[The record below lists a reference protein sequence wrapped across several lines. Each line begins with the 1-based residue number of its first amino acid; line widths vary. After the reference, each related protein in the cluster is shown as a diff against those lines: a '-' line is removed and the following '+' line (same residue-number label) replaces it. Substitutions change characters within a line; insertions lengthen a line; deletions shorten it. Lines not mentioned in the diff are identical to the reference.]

1 MTEGTGKI
9 LVTGACGQ
17 IGTELVPELR
27 RLYGG
32 GNVIAV
38 DIREPVGPLAGSG
51 PFALADVTDRAGL
64 ERLIERY
71 KIETVYHLAAILS
84 AKGEEDPQRA
94 WEVNIDGLR
103 NILELAREHGLRL
116 FWPSS
121 IAVFGPATPKENVP
135 QETILCPTTIYGIT
149 KVAGELLCDYY
160 FRKFGVDVRGIRY
173 PGIISSE
180 APPGGG
186 TTDYAVEIFHAAIK
200 SGRYTCFVREE
211 TVLPMMFMPDAIRAA
226 LELMEAPLPRL
237 KHHANFN
244 IAGMSFSAGELAEE
258 IKKHIPDFVCEFR
271 PDSRQAIADS
281 WPRTIDD
288 TAAREEWGWRPRYDL
303 PTMVKAMLERLSERY
318 ASSSSSSLAFRA
330 GRSKH

>member
-1 MTEGTGKI
+1 MTEETTKI

-27 RLYGG
+27 RRYGRE
-32 GNVIAV
+32 NVLAA
-38 DIREPVGPLAGSG
+38 DIREPREPLASSG
-51 PFALADVTDRAGL
+51 PFVLADVTDRAGL
-64 ERLIERY
+64 ARLIERH
-71 KIETVYHLAAILS
+71 KIGTVYHLAAILS
-84 AKGEEDPQRA
+84 AKGEQDPQRA
-94 WEVNIDGLR
+94 WIVNVEGLR
-103 NILELAREHGLRL
+103 NILELARAYGLRL

-160 FRKFGVDVRGIRY
+160 FHRFGVDVRGLRY

-180 APPGGG
+180 ALPGGG
-186 TTDYAVEIFHAAIK
+186 TTDYAVEIFHAAVK
-200 SGRYTCFVREE
+200 EGRYTCFVRED

-226 LELMEAPLPRL
+226 IELMEAPLAWL
-237 KHHANFN
+237 KHHANYN
-244 IAGMSFSAGELAEE
+244 IAAMSFSAGELAAE
-258 IKKHIPDFVCEFR
+258 IKRHIPEFICEFE
-271 PDSRQAIADS
+271 PDPRQAIADS

-303 PTMVKAMLERLSERY
+303 KAMVEAMLKRLSERY
-318 ASSSSSSLAFRA
+318 ALMPRVRA
-330 GRSKH
+330 EARGEGEH

>member
-1 MTEGTGKI
+1 LTEETTKI

-27 RLYGG
+27 RRYGRE
-32 GNVIAV
+32 NVLAA
-38 DIREPVGPLAGSG
+38 DIREPREPLASSG
-51 PFALADVTDRAGL
+51 PFVLADVTDRAGL
-64 ERLIERY
+64 ARLIERH
-71 KIETVYHLAAILS
+71 KIGTVYHLAAILS
-84 AKGEEDPQRA
+84 AKGEQDPQRA
-94 WEVNIDGLR
+94 WIVNVEGLR
-103 NILELAREHGLRL
+103 NILELARAYGLRL

-160 FRKFGVDVRGIRY
+160 FHRFGVDVRGLRY

-186 TTDYAVEIFHAAIK
+186 TTDYAVEIFHAAVK
-200 SGRYTCFVREE
+200 EGRYTCFVRED

-226 LELMEAPLPRL
+226 IELMEAPLARL
-237 KHHANFN
+237 KHHANYN
-244 IAGMSFSAGELAEE
+244 IAAMSFSAGELAAE
-258 IKKHIPDFVCEFR
+258 IKRHIPEFICEFE

-303 PTMVKAMLERLSERY
+303 KAMVEAMLKRLSERY
-318 ASSSSSSLAFRA
+318 ALMPRVRA
-330 GRSKH
+330 EARGEGEH

>member
-1 MTEGTGKI
+1 MAEGTGKI

-27 RLYGG
+27 RRYGEE
-32 GNVIAV
+32 NVIAS
-38 DIREPVGPLAGSG
+38 DIKEPPEPLAGSG
-51 PFALADVTDRAGL
+51 PFAPADVT
-64 ERLIERY
+64 ERGAIEQLIRQY
-71 KIETVYHLAAILS
+71 QIDTVYHLAAILS
-84 AKGEEDPQRA
+84 AKGEEEPARA
-94 WEVNIDGLR
+94 WEVNVEGLR
-103 NILELAREHGLRL
+103 NLLELGRAYGLRL

-135 QETILCPTTIYGIT
+135 QETVLCPTTIYGIT

-160 FRKFGVDVRGIRY
+160 FRRFGVDVRGIRY

-186 TTDYAVEIFHAAIK
+186 TTDYAVEIFHAAVK
-200 SGRYTCFVREE
+200 DGRYTCFLRED

-226 LELMEAPLPRL
+226 IELMEAPLARL

-244 IAGMSFSAGELAEE
+244 IAAMSFSPGELAAE
-258 IKKHIPDFVCEFR
+258 IKRHLPGFVCEFK
-271 PDSRQAIADS
+271 PDFRQAIADS

-288 TAAREEWGWRPRYDL
+288 SAAREEWGWRPRYDL
-303 PTMVKAMLERLSERY
+303 PTMVKAMLERLGERY
-318 ASSSSSSLAFRA
+318 ASLSPAVRA
-330 GRSKH
+330 TRKR